1 VAPHFALLDRRLF
14 RPARE
19 CASRTAMKPT
29 DASDEKA
36 IIRRAALERRAGVDQ
51 ATRQAFAERLA
62 LEGVAIARRALVRK
76 VAAFWPIGTEP
87 DTLMLLAALEYHDF
101 VTALPCAGRMGEP
114 LSFRRWREGDPMVE
128 GPMRIPEPSPR
139 LPEVSP
145 ELLFVPAAGFDRR
158 GYRVGY
164 GGGFYDV
171 TLAALRA
178 HRHLPAIGIAYS
190 CQEVERIP
198 EEDHDQPLDF
208 ILTENELIDCSLA
221 WSRDA

>member
-1 VAPHFALLDRRLF
+1 MTSANA
-14 RPARE
+14 AAE
-19 CASRTAMKPT
+19 
-29 DASDEKA
+29 EKA
-36 IIRRAALERRAGVDQ
+36 RIRRAALTRRADVGE
-51 ATRQAFAERLA
+51 AAREAFAERLA
-62 LEGVAIARRALVRK
+62 IEGVAIARRALVRN

-87 DTLMLLAALEYHDF
+87 DTLMLLAALDYHDF
-101 VTALPCAGRMGEP
+101 VAALPVTGAMGEP
-114 LSFRRWREGDPMVE
+114 LTFRRWREGDPLVE

-139 LPEVSP
+139 LPQVQP
-145 ELLFVPAAGFDRR
+145 ELMFVPAAGFDRR

-178 HRHLPAIGIAYS
+178 RRLLPTVGIAFA

-198 EEDHDQPLDF
+198 EEEHDQPLDF

-221 WSRDA
+221 WSNDDRSAG